1 MRREAVR
8 QSAQDR
14 AEVAVP
20 QAKTAAKA
28 WTRTSR
34 QPPDDTTGNFAS
46 FASTQPFASLST
58 FRKRHNRFH
67 QGQSFAQRSLTS
79 ESLTAPLPRLRRTLS
94 HEGEREKYYLS
105 PRPLWGEPASA
116 AKRPGRRFANTVSK
130 SGEGLRHQIIFGFV
144 SVRKEPPAIHSMPAV
159 PICRY
164 HRPICWQARWRAD

>member
-1 MRREAVR
+1 MGSGCGAIHDYSPMFRPAEKHPQKRGRGHRVNRR
-8 QSAQDR
+8 
-14 AEVAVP
+14 
-20 QAKTAAKA
+20 T
-28 WTRTSR
+28 TRPAYLR
-34 QPPDDTTGNFAS
+34 VI
-46 FASTQPFASLST
+46 ASTQPFASLST

-67 QGQSFAQRSLTS
+67 PGRSFAQRSLTS